1 MRTVKLVLIL
11 SLAGLLTACGFKLRG
26 SAELPGYKLPFA
38 TIALGLDP
46 TTEFH
51 ALLKRSIEAQ
61 SPGTRVVADATE
73 AEAVL
78 SVIGD
83 RNEKII
89 LSLTA
94 AGRAR
99 EYQLVRTFSFRVHG
113 RAPAQVTPAPKYS
126 DVPVAG
132 PTEYIPP
139 SIITLRREITF
150 SDDLVLSK
158 ESEEALLLRDMQ
170 GDLVQQLMR
179 RLAAAKLQPVKSE

>member
-1 MRTVKLVLIL
+1 MRAVKLVLIL

-78 SVIGD
+78 SVLGD
-83 RNEKII
+83 RSEKNI

-113 RAPAQVTPAPKYS
+113 GLQPQRCRFPSTAMCRHPARPN
-126 DVPVAG
+126 
-132 PTEYIPP
+132 
-139 SIITLRREITF
+139 TF
-150 SDDLVLSK
+150 
-158 ESEEALLLRDMQ
+158 
-170 GDLVQQLMR
+170 
-179 RLAAAKLQPVKSE
+179 RLAPSPCAAKSPSVTTWSCPRNRKRPCCCATCRATWCSN